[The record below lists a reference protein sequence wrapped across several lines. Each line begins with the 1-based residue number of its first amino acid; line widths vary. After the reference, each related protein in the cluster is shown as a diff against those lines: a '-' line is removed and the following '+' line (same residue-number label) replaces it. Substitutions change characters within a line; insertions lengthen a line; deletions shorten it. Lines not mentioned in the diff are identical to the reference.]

1 MKFNQSKSAGWLAAA
16 LLALAPTLTFS
27 APVKVEAV
35 MTPKEQIRMD
45 FADGS
50 NHFVLMVRR
59 EGKATGQG
67 LLAGTAVTEFGRHDI
82 VPGVGGDPSGYL
94 VFTAPQGG
102 IAYVKWTVRAIFIP
116 GPEGKPILLDNGV
129 WEVVGGTGNFKGL
142 QGAGILHIKTVSAT
156 DRNFILDGELVFPNA
171 AGKNELEKITR

>member
-1 MKFNQSKSAGWLAAA
+1 MKFIDATATAGLAAA
-16 LLALAPTLTFS
+16 SLLFASTLTFS

-59 EGKATGQG
+59 EGKAVGQG
-67 LLAGTAVTEFGRHDI
+67 LLAGAAVTEFGRHDI

-94 VFTAPQGG
+94 VFTGADGS

-116 GPEGKPILLDNGV
+116 GPEGKPALLDNGF
-129 WEVVGGTGNFKGL
+129 WEIVGGTGNFKGL
-142 QGAGILHIKTVSAT
+142 QGAGTLHIKTVSAA
-156 DRNFILDGELVFPNA
+156 DRNFILDGELVSPLTDS
-171 AGKNELEKITR
+171 KK